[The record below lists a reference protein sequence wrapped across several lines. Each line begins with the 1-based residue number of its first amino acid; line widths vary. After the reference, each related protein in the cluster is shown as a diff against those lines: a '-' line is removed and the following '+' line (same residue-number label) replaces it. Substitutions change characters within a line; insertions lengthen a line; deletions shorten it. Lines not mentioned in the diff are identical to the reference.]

1 MITNCF
7 ALIYYNQD
15 LSIIQKKYIISP
27 FIIIIHLFRLNII
40 IRTHQFCLKHLIQ
53 PFSPP

>member
-7 ALIYYNQD
+7 VLIYYNQD